1 MCALDRHGL
10 LPLPRFVRV
19 DVDRIRELLPEMREY
34 SRIDPRTAGQRTQ
47 MEAGHIAEVV
57 SEEALAR
64 GLNVWIDSSLR
75 DAEWWSQ
82 ELERIRRTYPH
93 KLAILHVTAK
103 WDRVQ
108 HREAQRGEGTGRRIP
123 LDVLRATFK
132 RVPAAVTKLRPLV
145 DEYIEIDND
154 GDHEITFDELTTCVR
169 RELKKGPR
177 TLSHTELK
185 RLWVHLDANADNQV
199 ELSPCL
205 THCARVQ
212 PPLLLFTVTNRLP
225 MYALYMHSA
234 PTR

>member
-1 MCALDRHGL
+1 MKGGSSKGSTSKGSTRKGGSKAAASSAPQQVFRTASESKVGSDIAGIERHGMTES
-10 LPLPRFVRV
+10 LPCATTKQMIDDLAFDGVTPLTGA
-19 DVDRIRELLPEMREY
+19 ELDGLCERLTTWIEEY
-34 SRIDPRTAGQRTQ
+34 RYEQNQPP
-47 MEAGHIAEVV
+47 
-57 SEEALAR
+57 
-64 GLNVWIDSSLR
+64 SSSYWNL
-75 DAEWWSQ
+75 
-82 ELERIRRTYPH
+82 
-93 KLAILHVTAK
+93 
-103 WDRVQ
+103 
-108 HREAQRGEGTGRRIP
+108 
-123 LDVLRATFK
+123 FK
-132 RVPAAVTKLRPLV
+132 
-145 DEYIEIDND
+145 EIDND

>member
-19 DVDRIRELLPEMREY
+19 DVARIRELLPEMREY

-108 HREAQRGEGTGRRIP
+108 HREAQRGEVTGRRIP

-154 GDHEITFDELTTCVR
+154 GDR
-169 RELKKGPR
+169 PR
-177 TLSHTELK
+177 LRTARDTRALIAVCRGVGGDCES
-185 RLWVHLDANADNQV
+185 RHL
-199 ELSPCL
+199 EGW
-205 THCARVQ
+205 
-212 PPLLLFTVTNRLP
+212 LP
-225 MYALYMHSA
+225 GQQAL
-234 PTR
+234 